1 MVKPSFD
8 RKSDRTVLEVKQ
20 LAIGN
25 GGRTLISDIDLSIN
39 SGEIISLI
47 GDNGSGKSTLVR
59 TLGGI
64 QKPLAGQIYLNGA
77 AFNSVTSSDKAKQIA
92 TVSAVS
98 RENIMLSGYKFVSL
112 GRYPFTGWN
121 GILRKHDR
129 EAIDTAVDFVNVG
142 YLMDRSIQTL
152 SDGELQRLVIARAL
166 AQEPQIMLLDEP
178 TIYLDSKSKNSLISI
193 LQKLAIDRGISIVS
207 ATHDVD
213 HFEKISDTVWSIDI
227 AESPRTILSGNTED
241 ISFKRRFDIIEVS
254 DQFIGDQEAR
264 NAIFIEASDYLKLL
278 TERLFKRY
286 GWRISETRSESQYVV
301 VLDEMVRSDVE
312 AVFWKLI
319 GSDYLSEEC
328 GYSFSELADWIA
340 STSLQ
345 RSD

>member
-1 MVKPSFD
+1 MVKSSFD
-8 RKSDRTVLEVKQ
+8 RKSDRAVLEVKQ

-25 GGRTLISDIDLSIN
+25 GGHALISDIGLTIK
-39 SGEIISLI
+39 SGEIIALI

-64 QKPLAGQIYLNGA
+64 QKPLSGQIYLNGA
-77 AFNSVTSSDKAKQIA
+77 AFTSVSTADKAKQIA
-92 TVSAVS
+92 IVSTVS

-121 GILRKHDR
+121 GILRKHDK
-129 EAIDTAVDFVNVG
+129 EAINTAVDFVDVSH
-142 YLMDRSIQTL
+142 LMDRSIQTL

-166 AQEPQIMLLDEP
+166 AQEPRIMLLDEP

-227 AESPRTILSGNTED
+227 AQSQRTILSGNTED
-241 ISFKRRFDIIEVS
+241 ISFKRRCAIIEVS
-254 DQFIGDQEAR
+254 GQFIGDQKSR
-264 NAIFIEASDYLKLL
+264 NAIFIETSDYLKLL
-278 TERLFKRY
+278 TERLFRRY
-286 GWRISETRSESQYVV
+286 GWRISDTRNDSQYVV
-301 VLDEMVRSDVE
+301 VLDEIVRSDVE
-312 AVFWKLI
+312 TVSWKLI
-319 GSDYLSEEC
+319 DSDDSSEEC
-328 GYSFSELADWIA
+328 GYSFSKLADRIA
-340 STSLQ
+340 SIPLQ
-345 RSD
+345 